1 MKQIFI
7 LFFLLIPV
15 LTFVGCESSDPEVP
29 EVPGGNGNNDDE
41 DTDVPSNGWVL
52 TVYFSRYGNTDFP
65 ENFDQTYDNPI
76 DAATGASIVRNQNT
90 LRGTT
95 EVVADLIRGNVGG
108 DKHLIQVQ
116 NVYPVG
122 YDEVISQNRSE
133 QSAGIMP
140 ALTER
145 IENIDQYDVIF
156 IGYPIWS
163 STTPNAVL
171 SFLSAYDLIGK
182 TIIPFATH
190 NGYGAGRS
198 FTAVSNACPNST
210 ILEGLTLNATDVQT
224 SQNTV
229 NSWIERIGVKDLI
242 GTDTPVKVTAGNT
255 VLDGVF
261 YDTELAREI
270 LSMMP
275 LTVNMGVYGGREYY
289 GGMFTRPAATEEGQ
303 VHFDNGDITYCSQN
317 NTIAIFFAQTSNPNL
332 TMRVIPIGKITSDL
346 SVFDDMASHVEMVFE
361 KIEAER

>member
-1 MKQIFI
+1 M
-7 LFFLLIPV
+7 LLIPA
-15 LTFVGCESSDPEVP
+15 LAFAGCDSSNNLDPEIP
-29 EVPGGNGNNDDE
+29 EGNGDGE
-41 DTDVPSNGWVL
+41 EVTPAGGRVL

-65 ENFDQTYDNPI
+65 ENYDQTYDNPV
-76 DAATGASIVRNQNT
+76 DAVTTASIVRNQNT

-95 EVVADLIRGNVGG
+95 EVVADLIRDNVGG
-108 DKHLIQVQ
+108 DKHLIKVQ

-145 IENIDQYDVIF
+145 IENMDQYDVIF
-156 IGYPIWS
+156 IGYPVWS

-171 SFLSAYDLIGK
+171 SFLSEYDLTGK

-190 NGYGAGRS
+190 NGYAAGRS

-210 ILEGLTLNATDVQT
+210 ILEGLALSATDVQT
-224 SQNTV
+224 SQTTV

-270 LSMMP
+270 LGMMP

-289 GGMFTRPAATEEGQ
+289 GSMPSHPAATEEGQ
-303 VHFDNGDITYCSQN
+303 LRFDNGDITYCPQN

-346 SVFDDMASHVEMVFE
+346 SVFNDMESRVEMVFQPQ
-361 KIEAER
+361 

>member
-1 MKQIFI
+1 MKKIFI
-7 LFFLLIPV
+7 LLFLLIPV
-15 LTFVGCESSDPEVP
+15 LTFAGCETSDNPEVP
-29 EVPGGNGNNDDE
+29 EVPGRNDDE
-41 DTDVPSNGWVL
+41 EEVTPGNSRVL

-65 ENFDQTYDNPI
+65 ENFDQTYDNPV
-76 DAATGASIVRNQNT
+76 DAITTASIVRNQNT

-95 EVVADLIRGNVGG
+95 EVVADLIRDNVGG
-108 DKHLIQVQ
+108 DKHLIKAQ

-133 QSAGIMP
+133 QSGNIMP

-156 IGYPIWS
+156 IGYPVWS

-171 SFLSAYDLIGK
+171 SFLSAYDLSGK
-182 TIIPFATH
+182 TIVPFATH

-198 FTAVSNACPNST
+198 FTAIRNACPNST
-210 ILEGLTLNATDVQT
+210 ILEGLALNATDVQT
-224 SQNTV
+224 SQNAV
-229 NSWIERIGVKDLI
+229 DSWIDRISVKNII
-242 GTDTPVKVTAGNT
+242 GIDTPVKVTAGNT
-255 VLDGVF
+255 MLDAVF

-270 LSMMP
+270 LNMMP

-289 GGMFTRPAATEEGQ
+289 GSMPSRPTATEEGQ
-303 VHFDNGDITYCSQN
+303 LRFDNGDITYCPQN

-332 TMRVIPIGKITSDL
+332 TMRVIPIGRITSDL
-346 SVFDDMASHVEMVFE
+346 SVFDDMDSRMEMIF
-361 KIEAER
+361 ANN

>member
-1 MKQIFI
+1 M
-7 LFFLLIPV
+7 LLIPV
-15 LTFVGCESSDPEVP
+15 FTFAGCESSDPEVP
-29 EVPGGNGNNDDE
+29 EVPEVPGNEDDDDNVTPAGGR
-41 DTDVPSNGWVL
+41 VL

-65 ENFDQTYDNPI
+65 VDYDLTYDNPV

-95 EVVADLIRGNVGG
+95 EVVADLIRDNVGG
-108 DKHLIQVQ
+108 DKHLIKVQ

-122 YDEVISQNRSE
+122 YDEVISQNHSE
-133 QSAGIMP
+133 QSAGTMP
-140 ALTER
+140 ALTEQ
-145 IENIDQYDVIF
+145 IENMEQYDVIF
-156 IGYPIWS
+156 VGYPIWS

-171 SFLSAYDLIGK
+171 SFLSEYDLTGK
-182 TIIPFATH
+182 TIVPFATH

-198 FTAVSNACPNST
+198 FTAVRNACPNST
-210 ILEGLTLNATDVQT
+210 ILEGLALSATDVQT
-224 SQNTV
+224 SQTTV

-270 LSMMP
+270 LGMMP

-289 GGMFTRPAATEEGQ
+289 GSMPSRPTATEEGQ
-303 VHFDNGDITYCSQN
+303 LRFDNGDITYCPSN

-346 SVFDDMASHVEMVFE
+346 SVFDDMPSRVEMVFQPQ
-361 KIEAER
+361 